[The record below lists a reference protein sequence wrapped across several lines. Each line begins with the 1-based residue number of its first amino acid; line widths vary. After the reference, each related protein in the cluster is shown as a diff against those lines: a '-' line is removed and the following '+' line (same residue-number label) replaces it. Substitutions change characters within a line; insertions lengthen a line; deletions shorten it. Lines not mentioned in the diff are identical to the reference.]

1 MANRGKTLTGLLL
14 LTLLL
19 AAPGVLA
26 GPKIDSWRTANG
38 ARVLFVAAPDLPMV
52 DIRVIFD
59 AGSARDGATP
69 GVSRLTNGLL
79 TEGAGEWDAT
89 EIAERLESVG
99 AELDSGALRDMTWV
113 SVRTLS
119 EKEALEVSVDT
130 VATIIGKPSF
140 ATDALERNRQMMLA
154 GLLRLEQSPGEVARR
169 RFFQE
174 VFREHPYAIH
184 SGGTKESIAALSR
197 DDVGAFHRRFYVAA
211 NAVVALVGDLTR
223 EQAEKL
229 ADRLT
234 AQLQV
239 GEHAPEL
246 PQVSMLNSAE
256 EVRIPFPSSQSHIL
270 LGQPGMQRGDPD
282 YFPLYLGNHILG
294 GNGLVSIL
302 AEEVREKRGLSYSV
316 YSYFA
321 PMRTQGPFVIGAQ
334 TQNAKVAETLTVLRT
349 TLTRFMDQGPSAQE
363 LEAAKKNITGGFPL
377 NIASNGKI
385 VEYLGMIGF
394 YELPLDYLDTF
405 VDNVNRVTADQ
416 IKEAFRRRVQP
427 DRLVTVIVGGEAD

>member
-1 MANRGKTLTGLLL
+1 MVNKGRTVLGLLL
-14 LTLLL
+14 LILL
-19 AAPGVLA
+19 AAQNVLA
-26 GPKIDSWRTANG
+26 GPKIDAWHTANG

-59 AGSARDGATP
+59 AGSARDGKMP
-69 GVSRLTNGLL
+69 GISRLTNSLL

-99 AELDSGALRDMTWV
+99 AELDSGALRDMAWV

-119 EKEALEVSVDT
+119 EKEALGVSVDT
-130 VATIIGKPSF
+130 VATVLGKPGF
-140 ATDALERNRQMMLA
+140 AADALERNRQMMLA
-154 GLLRLEQSPGEVARR
+154 GLLRLEQSPGKVARR

-174 VFREHPYAIH
+174 VFQEHPYATH
-184 SGGTKESIAALSR
+184 SGGTKESLQGLSQ
-197 DDVGAFHRRFYVAA
+197 DDVRAFHRRFYVAA
-211 NAVVALVGDLTR
+211 NAVVAIVGDLTR

-234 AQLQV
+234 TQLQA

-246 PQVSMLNSAE
+246 PQVRALKTAG
-256 EVRIPFPSSQSHIL
+256 EVRLPFPSSQSHIFM
-270 LGQPGMQRGDPD
+270 GQPGMRRGDPD

-294 GNGLVSIL
+294 GNGLVSL
-302 AEEVREKRGLSYSV
+302 LSEEVREKRGLSYSV

-321 PMRTQGPFVIGAQ
+321 PMRTRGPFIVGAQ
-334 TQNAKVAETLTVLRT
+334 TQNAKVAETLEVLRA
-349 TLTRFMDQGPSAQE
+349 TLTRFIQQGPSAQE

-377 NIASNGKI
+377 QIASNGKI
-385 VEYLGMIGF
+385 VQYLGMIGF

-405 VDNVNRVTADQ
+405 VDNVNRVTSDQ
-416 IKEAFRRRVQP
+416 IKEAFQRRVQP
-427 DRLVTVIVGGEAD
+427 DRLVTVIVGGGEAD